1 MPQRLGNVILGFS
14 QQTPMPQAAVS
25 STDYGG
31 GKRRAGIKR
40 VRSRSQPRGWSV
52 VIHRPAVTS

>member
-1 MPQRLGNVILGFS
+1 MLQRLGNVILGFS

-31 GKRRAGIKR
+31 GKRRAGI
-40 VRSRSQPRGWSV
+40 
-52 VIHRPAVTS
+52 